1 MKPSWNTKQV
11 FEISN
16 FLGLTTDTWHVTV
29 PSPREA
35 FAPKNQGYI
44 SVIWS
49 WEKTEN
55 PDPPLPRKK
64 CRLFWN
70 VNYFDFDGSPYKD
83 DYSQSFRVMKD
94 IIKKQRWLQ
103 ILLAPSVNMVSG
115 HFYDFF
121 L

>member
-55 PDPPLPRKK
+55 PDPPSPGR
-64 CRLFWN
+64 N
-70 VNYFDFDGSPYKD
+70 VDYFE
-83 DYSQSFRVMKD
+83 M
-94 IIKKQRWLQ
+94 
-103 ILLAPSVNMVSG
+103 
-115 HFYDFF
+115 
-121 L
+121 